1 MDRKVLVAVD
11 GSIYSTHALYYLGH
25 LYQNLP
31 DIHFHLLTIVP
42 LTSSSAALEMLDEAE
57 LINTLSASARN
68 NLLSQKKYMQRAVEQ
83 LVRYG
88 IPAEQVSS
96 SVQPARMGISQDIL
110 QEARKGRYDALVIG
124 RRGIGKIE
132 ELFMGSVSSSILE
145 KCHDIPVWIIDGK
158 VNSRKFLVPIDGTFN
173 SLNAVDHL
181 AYMLASNPAAEVTL
195 FHSAALLAGRTT
207 ARPEEFH
214 EKWGKEWCEEHLNRP
229 DSLFHAPRQLLLESG
244 FPEKNIF
251 WLETFK
257 GIDPSRQ
264 ILRQAL
270 IDDFGTIVIGRRGSE
285 VERGVFKRVSDRVLY
300 IAEEVAVWIIG

>member
-1 MDRKVLVAVD
+1 MDRKILVAVD

-25 LYQNLP
+25 LYENLP
-31 DIHFHLLTIVP
+31 GIHFHLLTMVP

-57 LINTLSASARN
+57 LINTLGASARKT
-68 NLLSQKKYMQRAVEQ
+68 LLAQDKYMQHAVEQ

-88 IPAEQVSS
+88 VPAAQISS
-96 SVQPARMGISQDIL
+96 SVRPARMGISQDIL

-145 KCHDIPVWIIDGK
+145 ICHDTPVWIIDGK

-181 AYMLASNPAAEVTL
+181 AYMLASNPGAEVTL
-195 FHSAALLAGRTT
+195 FHSAALLAGKTT
-207 ARPEEFH
+207 ADPKEFH
-214 EKWGKEWCEEHLNRP
+214 EKWGKEWCDQHLDRP
-229 DSLFHAPRQLLLESG
+229 DSLFHAPRQLLVESG
-244 FPEKNIF
+244 FPENNIF

-285 VERGVFKRVSDRVLY
+285 VEKGVFKRVSDRILY
-300 IAEEVAVWIIG
+300 MAEEVAVWIVG

>member
-11 GSIYSTHALYYLGH
+11 GSIHSSHALHYIGQ
-25 LYQNLP
+25 LYNNLP

-42 LTSSSAALEMLDEAE
+42 LCASAAARDWLDEAE
-57 LINTLSASARN
+57 LQNIMGPAARN
-68 NLLSQKKYMQRAVEQ
+68 TMLAQQKYIQNAVDQ

-88 IPAEQVSS
+88 IPAAQVSCA
-96 SVQPARMGISQDIL
+96 VQPARMGISHDIL
-110 QEARKGRYDALVIG
+110 QEARKGHYDALVIG

-132 ELFMGSVSSSILE
+132 ALFMGSVSSAILA

-158 VNSRKFLVPIDGTFN
+158 VNSCRFLVPIDGTFN

-181 AYMLASNPAAEVTL
+181 AYMLADNPCAEVTL
-195 FHSAALLAGRTT
+195 FHSSALLANRTD
-207 ARPEEFH
+207 ANPEEFY
-214 EKWGKEWCEEHLNRP
+214 EKWGKEWCDEHLRRP
-229 DSLFHAPRQLLLESG
+229 DSLFHAPRQLLKENG
-244 FPEKNIF
+244 FPEDRIF

-285 VERGVFKRVSDRVLY
+285 VEKGVLKRVSDRVLY
-300 IAEEVAVWIIG
+300 MAEQVAVWIVG

>member
-1 MDRKVLVAVD
+1 
-11 GSIYSTHALYYLGH
+11 
-25 LYQNLP
+25 
-31 DIHFHLLTIVP
+31 
-42 LTSSSAALEMLDEAE
+42 
-57 LINTLSASARN
+57 
-68 NLLSQKKYMQRAVEQ
+68 
-83 LVRYG
+83 
-88 IPAEQVSS
+88 
-96 SVQPARMGISQDIL
+96 MGISQDIL

-145 KCHDIPVWIIDGK
+145 ICHDTPVWIIDGK

-181 AYMLASNPAAEVTL
+181 AYMLASNPGAEVTL
-195 FHSAALLAGRTT
+195 FHSAALLAGKTT
-207 ARPEEFH
+207 ADPKEFH
-214 EKWGKEWCEEHLNRP
+214 EKWGKEWCDQHLDRP
-229 DSLFHAPRQLLLESG
+229 DSLFHAPRQLLVESG
-244 FPEKNIF
+244 FPENNIF

-285 VERGVFKRVSDRVLY
+285 VEKGVFKRVSDRILY
-300 IAEEVAVWIIG
+300 MAEEVAVWIVG